1 MQYWVNGKICVED
14 KIEILPK
21 KNIKLMKEQKKGM
34 RRHPVSSI
42 QNHSLKF
49 SITTLGC
56 KVNQSESDAMAHQ
69 LKNSGC
75 YPVHH
80 KEKADLCI
88 INTCTVT
95 QKASMQSRQAVRKA
109 IRSNPGARIIVTGCY
124 AQTEPDEIDKID
136 GIHHIIGHMDKFKI
150 PDMVLSKEKEPYP
163 HLIRQNILSEHHFE
177 HTPAAVSGNRTRP
190 FLKIQDGCDSF
201 CTYCIVPY
209 ARGRSRSMLI
219 ENVLKNIK
227 QLKQA
232 GYHEAVLTGVH
243 LGAYGLDLS
252 PKTDLTELLHRIVD
266 INPIDRV
273 RLSSIEPHELTD
285 DIIELVAKA
294 DIFCHHFHIPLQ
306 SGDDLILKK
315 MHRPYTRSL
324 FRNQIRKI
332 NELLPDAAIGVD
344 TLIGF
349 PGETQKAF
357 ENTYSLIDELPVTYL
372 HVFPF
377 SARKGT
383 PASSYQQ
390 PVDSKTIKVR
400 CKIMRDLGH
409 IKKRDFYKK
418 FTGKTVEILIED
430 KRDKSTGL
438 LKGITSNYIPVHV
451 NGDDNLK
458 NTLVPVKID
467 SVKIDNTVFGTLF

>member
-1 MQYWVNGKICVED
+1 
-14 KIEILPK
+14 
-21 KNIKLMKEQKKGM
+21 MKEQKKGM

-409 IKKRDFYKK
+409 IKKKDFYKK